1 MNQRRHRL
9 TTALEIRYV
18 KESIRARLV
27 ELLEGRTD
35 ETEAIVLFQVWWRLT
50 NPRQGNPR
58 YPRFSW
64 SSLRAFI
71 MPERMMVPLKE
82 APIP

>member
-1 MNQRRHRL
+1 LNQRRHRL

-18 KESIRARLV
+18 KEAVRARLV

-35 ETEAIVLFQVWWRLT
+35 ETEAIILFQVWWRLR

-58 YPRFSW
+58 YPKFSW
-64 SSLRAFI
+64 SSLR
-71 MPERMMVPLKE
+71 EYLMVPLKE
-82 APIP
+82 APIA